1 MIGGGGIN
9 DESNKSAPA
18 PKRNADLTKD
28 TVVHRRNPYAVA
40 HVHESADSFPSVRTG
55 PLPHARRRAANVL
68 GDVDATLP
76 GDDASGGPGP
86 DVKRIRGGGTATMP
100 RIPGHPVRQAP
111 LGRVPQLGD
120 HLLQRHASPEAHVD
134 GFPPLRLA
142 EHSGLQSGH
151 SRVQLFVRIPNLAP
165 KMRRPSQIERRI
177 TNLR

>member
-1 MIGGGGIN
+1 MPSPMFMSPPIP
-9 DESNKSAPA
+9 SRPYAPA
-18 PKRNADLTKD
+18 RFRTLVAERPTSLATSTQRSPAMTRPAALALT
-28 TVVHRRNPYAVA
+28 
-40 HVHESADSFPSVRTG
+40 SSVYG
-55 PLPHARRRAANVL
+55 
-68 GDVDATLP
+68 
-76 GDDASGGPGP
+76 
-86 DVKRIRGGGTATMP
+86 GGGTATMP